1 MSALLEMRGI
11 SKSYGSV
18 QANAGIDL
26 TVTAGSIVGLLGE
39 NGSGKSTLMKILFG
53 MVRPDHGAVVFN
65 DAELP
70 LGSPPAALRAGLGMI
85 PPPLPPR
92 NPLTGADNV

>member
-1 MSALLEMRGI
+1 MTALLEMRGI
-11 SKSYGSV
+11 SKAYGSV

-53 MVRPDHGAVVFN
+53 MVRPDQGAIVFRN
-65 DAELP
+65 AELP
-70 LGSPPAALRAGLGMI
+70 PGSPRETFL
-85 PPPLPPR
+85 
-92 NPLTGADNV
+92 NVSKE